1 MEIIVTGIDRNLM
14 TAEADMIVID
24 AAAGNEYTIDFSI
37 YSGNTLMDSSLDV
50 RYEGDLTFSKA
61 KEIIEKRLNI
71 RGC

>member
-1 MEIIVTGIDRNLM
+1 M
-14 TAEADMIVID
+14 TAEAGMEADMIVID
-24 AAAGNEYTIDFSI
+24 AAAGSEYTIDFSI
-37 YSGNTLMDSSLDV
+37 YSGNTLVDSSLDV